1 MRKYEDLNKIHE
13 NTLPPRSHYIPY
25 DTPEKALK
33 GERGASEYFMLLN
46 GKWQFRYFKRD
57 IDCPD
62 KIDEWDKV
70 DVPSCWQMT
79 GYERPYY
86 TNVNY
91 PYPVDPPYVPDDNP
105 VGVYK
110 KIISVDNTMSKR
122 GNYIIFEGVS
132 SCVELFVNGEYI
144 GFSTVSHCMSEFKIP
159 LEEGENVICTPKVRH
174 FWRCIFLW
182 QRKGKN
188 IENTRQNSNYLL

>member
-1 MRKYEDLNKIHE
+1 
-13 NTLPPRSHYIPY
+13 
-25 DTPEKALK
+25 
-33 GERGASEYFMLLN
+33 
-46 GKWQFRYFKRD
+46 
-57 IDCPD
+57 
-62 KIDEWDKV
+62 
-70 DVPSCWQMT
+70 
-79 GYERPYY
+79 
-86 TNVNY
+86 
-91 PYPVDPPYVPDDNP
+91 
-105 VGVYK
+105 
-110 KIISVDNTMSKR
+110 MSKR

>member
-1 MRKYEDLNKIHE
+1 
-13 NTLPPRSHYIPY
+13 
-25 DTPEKALK
+25 
-33 GERGASEYFMLLN
+33 
-46 GKWQFRYFKRD
+46 
-57 IDCPD
+57 
-62 KIDEWDKV
+62 
-70 DVPSCWQMT
+70 MT